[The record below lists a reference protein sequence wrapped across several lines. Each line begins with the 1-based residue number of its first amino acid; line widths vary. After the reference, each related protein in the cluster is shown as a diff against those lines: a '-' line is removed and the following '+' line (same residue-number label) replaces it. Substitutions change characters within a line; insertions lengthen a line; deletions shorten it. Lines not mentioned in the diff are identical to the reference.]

1 MKSRKSLYHKKYYGI
16 TTKNIH
22 ELSDGHRKVLNIFS
36 KCEFEKILD
45 VGCGDGNFSVL
56 LKEACNAKEVYGI
69 EISEKGVELAR
80 KNGVK
85 VFQLDI
91 DEEDFPFENNYFDA
105 VFAGSVIEYLFDP
118 DHLLEEVRKVLKDQG
133 LFVIT
138 FPNLAS
144 LYNRVALLLGFQPF
158 GMNVSLR
165 YRVGHLY
172 EVKDSKPPL
181 PLAGNIRPFTLRS
194 LKELLEIYNFDILSV
209 KGASANIQE
218 YSGLIR
224 SFIALIDKV
233 VSKFASISPDV
244 IIVARVRK

>member
-16 TTKNIH
+16 TTKNLH

-36 KCEFEKILD
+36 KCKFEKILD

-105 VFAGSVIEYLFDP
+105 IFAGSVIEYLFDP
-118 DHLLEEVRKVLKDQG
+118 DHFLEEVRRVLKDKG

-144 LYNRVALLLGFQPF
+144 FYNRIALLLGFQPF
-158 GMNVSLR
+158 GMNVSLK
-165 YRVGHLY
+165 YRVGKFGRSGKT
-172 EVKDSKPPL
+172 VL
-181 PLAGNIRPFTLRS
+181 PGAGNIRYFTLRS
-194 LKELLEIYNFDILSV
+194 LKELLKLHDFDIEIEEGIPWLNNFLDKKIISRFPSM
-209 KGASANIQE
+209 SAGVI
-218 YSGLIR
+218 L
-224 SFIALIDKV
+224 
-233 VSKFASISPDV
+233 VSK
-244 IIVARVRK
+244 VRKGENEKHSFDNLG